1 MRKENRCIYSVTG
14 SQKDGTINI
23 ENCRKAFGK
32 NPEAF
37 LNNLA
42 VKMKITILEKKSGEE
57 DELIVKCDYL
67 DENLSRL
74 INQFKGAKGKMNF
87 YKDSKIVF
95 VDPCDILYFESV
107 DDNVFAYTKECVYE
121 TKLKLYQLE
130 QQLPQDTFFRAN
142 KAVIVNLDKID
153 SLTPVFGGRFEA
165 LLQNGYKVVVSRN
178 YLNTL
183 KELLGL

>member
-1 MRKENRCIYSVTG
+1 
-14 SQKDGTINI
+14 
-23 ENCRKAFGK
+23 
-32 NPEAF
+32 
-37 LNNLA
+37 
-42 VKMKITILEKKSGEE
+42 MKVTILEKKADEE

-67 DENLSRL
+67 DESLTKL
-74 INQFKGAKGKMNF
+74 INQFKSGKGKMNF

-95 VDPCDILYFESV
+95 VESEDILYFESV
-107 DDNVFAYTKECVYE
+107 DDKVFAYTKDSVYE

-130 QQLPQDTFFRAN
+130 EELPASIFFRAN

-153 SLTPVFGGRFEA
+153 SLAPVFGGRFEA
-165 LLQNGYKVVVSRN
+165 VLENGYKVMISRN